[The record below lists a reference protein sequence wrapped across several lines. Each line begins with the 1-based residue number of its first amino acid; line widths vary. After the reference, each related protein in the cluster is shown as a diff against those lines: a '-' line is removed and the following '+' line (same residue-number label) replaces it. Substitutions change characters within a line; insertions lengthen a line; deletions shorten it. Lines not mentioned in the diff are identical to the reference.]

1 MRKAAK
7 RGQGEGNE
15 PGPTQYRLA
24 FEGLIGIPFSNG
36 NRIDVLRNGCR
47 IFPEMLKAIDEARSG
62 IQFLTFIY
70 WQGDIA
76 VRFADALAARARAG
90 IEVKVLLDSFG
101 AAPMARSL
109 VEEMEEAGAEVR
121 WFRPLTNW
129 KVWAADNR
137 THRKI
142 LVVDGDVGFTGGVGI
157 AEEWEG
163 DARNE
168 REWRDTHFRIVG
180 PAVHGLQ
187 AAFYSNW
194 MEAGGWISNVWEDI
208 TSVDNVG
215 EAGIQVIR
223 STAAVGW
230 TDIALLMRSIVTLA
244 QKRLRVVT
252 PYLAPDEEATRMLT
266 EAVDRGVEIDIMIP
280 GPFTDKRVSELAG
293 ADQLTDLLNAG
304 VKVWRYQ
311 PTMIHT
317 KVAILDGTVA
327 AIGSANFN
335 QRSMLK
341 DDEIALVT
349 DCRDTVRTLGQ
360 HFEDDLRHC
369 KPLKLKR
376 WRNRGILR
384 RSKEAASRLIKQQ
397 V

>member
-1 MRKAAK
+1 MRRSAK
-7 RGQGEGNE
+7 KGGSEANQ
-15 PGPTQYRLA
+15 PDPTQYRLA
-24 FEGLIGIPFSNG
+24 FEGLVGIPFSDG

-47 IFPEMLKAIDEARSG
+47 IFPAMLEAIDEARSG

-76 VRFADALAARARAG
+76 VRFAEALAARARAG
-90 IEVKVLLDSFG
+90 VEVKVLLDSFG

-109 VEEMEEAGAEVR
+109 VENMEEAGVEVR

-142 LVVDGDVGFTGGVGI
+142 LVVDGNIGFTGGVGI

-208 TSVDNVG
+208 TSIDNAG

-244 QKRLRVVT
+244 RKRLRMVT
-252 PYLAPDEEATRMLT
+252 PYLAPDEESTRMLV
-266 EAVDRGVEIDIMIP
+266 EAVERGVKIDVIIP

-293 ADQLTDLLNAG
+293 ADQLTELLDAG
-304 VKVWRYQ
+304 VKVWRFQ

-317 KVAILDGTVA
+317 KVAILDGAVA

-349 DCRDTVRTLGQ
+349 DHPDTVQTLEQ
-360 HFEDDLRHC
+360 HFDDDLRRC
-369 KPLKLKR
+369 KPLKQSA
-376 WRNRGILR
+376 WRSRGILR

>member
-1 MRKAAK
+1 MWRLAK
-7 RGQGEGNE
+7 RRQGEVNE
-15 PGPTQYRLA
+15 PGPGQYRLA
-24 FEGLIGIPFSNG
+24 FEGLVGIPFSDG

-47 IFPEMLKAIDEARSG
+47 IFPEMLKAIDEAQSG

-76 VRFADALAARARAG
+76 VRFADALAARAKAG
-90 IEVKVLLDSFG
+90 VEVQVLLDSFG
-101 AAPMARSL
+101 SAPMARSL
-109 VEEMEEAGAEVR
+109 VEKMEEAGVEVR
-121 WFRPLTNW
+121 WFRPLANW

-142 LVVDGDVGFTGGVGI
+142 LVVDGKVGFTGGVGI

-168 REWRDTHFRIVG
+168 REWRDTHFRIFG

-194 MEAGGWISNVWEDI
+194 MESGGWVTNAWKDI
-208 TSVDNVG
+208 ASLDDAG

-230 TDIALLMRSIVTLA
+230 TDIALLMRCIVTLA
-244 QKRLRVVT
+244 QKRLRIVT
-252 PYLAPDEEATRMLT
+252 PYLAPDEVSTRMLI
-266 EAVDRGVEIDIMIP
+266 EALDRGVKIDIVIP

-317 KVAILDGTVA
+317 KVAILDGKVA
-327 AIGSANFN
+327 VVGSANFN

-349 DCRDTVRTLGQ
+349 DHAATVEKLEQ
-360 HFEDDLRHC
+360 HFEDDLEHC
-369 KPLKLKR
+369 KRLKLHS

-384 RSKEAASRLIKQQ
+384 RSMEAASRLVKQQ